1 MFNRRESLSQYIQLY
16 PVISILIGINLVIYL
31 IGLIPSLQ
39 MNIFGYGVMH
49 NGLVAQGDYWRL
61 VTSMFLH
68 NGFMHLLFNMFGLYV
83 FGPELERLVG
93 KMRFFTIYMLSGIIA
108 NVLTYLIHPLNYTS
122 LGASGAIF
130 GIFGAYLALVF
141 YTRKSMPQFKQLI
154 LPLVGISVMM
164 TFIQPNINITAHIG
178 GLVVG
183 FLIGLYQLHP
193 KRIARWQQTKQQNR
207 FKNK

>member
-1 MFNRRESLSQYIQLY
+1 MFNRRESLSQYIQFY
-16 PVISILIGINLVIYL
+16 PVISVLIGINLIIYL
-31 IGLIPSLQ
+31 IGLIPSIQL
-39 MNIFGYGVMH
+39 NIFQFGVMH
-49 NGLVAQGDYWRL
+49 NGLVSQGEYWRL
-61 VTSMFLH
+61 VTSMFMH

-108 NVLTYLIHPLNYTS
+108 NVLTYIIQPLNYTS

-130 GIFGAYLALVF
+130 GIFGAYLALVY

-164 TFIQPNINITAHIG
+164 TFIQPNINITAHLG
-178 GLVVG
+178 GLIVG
-183 FLIGLYQLHP
+183 FLLGLYQLHP
-193 KRIARWQQTKQQNR
+193 KRISRWQQLQQKKR
-207 FKNK
+207 FK

>member
-16 PVISILIGINLVIYL
+16 PVISVLIGINLVIYL
-31 IGLIPSLQ
+31 IGLVPSLQ
-39 MNIFGYGVMH
+39 TNIFSYGVMY

-61 VTSMFLH
+61 ITSMFLH

-108 NVLTYLIHPLNYTS
+108 NVLTYLVQPLNYAS

-164 TFIQPNINITAHIG
+164 TFVQPNINITAHLG
-178 GLVVG
+178 GLAVG
-183 FLIGLYQLHP
+183 FLLGLYQLHP
-193 KRIARWQQTKQQNR
+193 KRIAHWQQTNHKKQL
-207 FKNK
+207 